1 MFHKFFL
8 LGLVSITFLLFS
20 YIQNFHESIN
30 FGSSITNLSVNSEL
44 VYSEQEKINLDISR
58 SQSLD
63 YIIESTRIQN
73 MVPASNV
80 QFISVS
86 NRLALK

>member
-8 LGLVSITFLLFS
+8 LGLVGITFLLFS

-30 FGSSITNLSVNSEL
+30 FGSNITNLSVSSEL

-63 YIIESTRIQN
+63 YIMESSRVQN
-73 MVPASNV
+73 MVPV
-80 QFISVS
+80 DDVMFISVTK
-86 NRLALK
+86 RLAYK

>member
-1 MFHKFFL
+1 MFHKLFF
-8 LGLVSITFLLFS
+8 LGLVTITFLLFS

-63 YIIESTRIQN
+63 AIQVSSKVQN
-73 MVPASNV
+73 MVPASKV
-80 QFISVS
+80 DFISVTQ
-86 NRLALK
+86 RLAYK

>member
-8 LGLVSITFLLFS
+8 LGLVGIVFLLFS

-30 FGSSITNLSVNSEL
+30 FGSNITNLSVNSEL

-63 YIIESTRIQN
+63 YIMESSRVQN
-73 MVPASNV
+73 MVPV
-80 QFISVS
+80 DDVMFISVTK
-86 NRLALK
+86 RLAYK

>member
-8 LGLVSITFLLFS
+8 LGLVSITLLLFS

-44 VYSEQEKINLDISR
+44 VYSEKEKINLDISR

-63 YIIESTRIQN
+63 YIMESGRVQN
-73 MVPASNV
+73 MIPASDV
-80 QFISVS
+80 KFISVT